1 MVLECHRCE
10 NSFSWEC
17 EISWRCQWRLIS
29 RGSGRLCGNWWL
41 YTHPNTKACWVE
53 VQGGC
58 CISLSVLFDSL
69 FSFKQLEAA
78 FSYIGSLRC
87 RRPMEN
93 NNPACVRNTH
103 THTHTHTQREFGF
116 SEGCSMETH
125 TLTDPFPP
133 DWSRSWCTGG
143 EYTDLCLNWHVIPL
157 TWLTEWG
164 CYWWCYETSMVVC
177 GYTRFI
183 LSFDDALLKSGMS
196 LMFLKELTKADL
208 FDPKYRIKLC
218 TIIII

>member
-1 MVLECHRCE
+1 MVLQCHRCE
-10 NSFSWEC
+10 SSLFWEC
-17 EISWRCQWRLIS
+17 EIRWCCQWRLIS

-93 NNPACVRNTH
+93 NSPACVRNTH
-103 THTHTHTQREFGF
+103 THTQSLDSRKDVPWKHTHSLIPFHQIGPGAGTPEGNIQTSVWTDTWFHWLDWPNEDVTDGVKQAWWSVVTQVLFLVLRCTTEVWNEFNV
-116 SEGCSMETH
+116 SERARQGW
-125 TLTDPFPP
+125 FI
-133 DWSRSWCTGG
+133 WSK
-143 EYTDLCLNWHVIPL
+143 IQ
-157 TWLTEWG
+157 
-164 CYWWCYETSMVVC
+164 
-177 GYTRFI
+177 
-183 LSFDDALLKSGMS
+183 
-196 LMFLKELTKADL
+196 
-208 FDPKYRIKLC
+208 
-218 TIIII
+218 

>member
-103 THTHTHTQREFGF
+103 THTHTQRVWILRRMFHGN
-116 SEGCSMETH
+116 TH
-125 TLTDPFPP
+125 THWSLSTRLVPELVHRRGIYRPLSELTRD
-133 DWSRSWCTGG
+133 
-143 EYTDLCLNWHVIPL
+143 
-157 TWLTEWG
+157 
-164 CYWWCYETSMVVC
+164 
-177 GYTRFI
+177 
-183 LSFDDALLKSGMS
+183 SFDLIDRMRMLLMVLWNKHGGLWLHKVYS
-196 LMFLKELTKADL
+196 
-208 FDPKYRIKLC
+208 
-218 TIIII
+218 